1 MILIHSC
8 KRAFSALSAV
18 LFGSTSRSGCVSAPI
33 DRIRDAGSIVVDQG
47 ERESK
52 RRKISFDEVSTFSSS
67 TSNLPHER
75 NHVVAPSNN
84 DDSSSSSVG
93 KLPSPV
99 VSKLPNDDNNNGNKI
114 ISVDTD
120 TRIVSPPTVPSG
132 NNNSTFYDENNSID
146 YGNDSGSFQDEN
158 GGCSSNVNLAAI
170 EKELALF
177 TLDKHK
183 TTIKRPLR
191 DGEYDIVVQ
200 RTANSFGIILW
211 EHNGFYTRCSGSG
224 FQHDNIVIDHP
235 FNNGGEDDPFLV
247 AIQGEITLHLSF
259 SSILEKVRMI
269 TSQQVAIRLQ
279 RRDEFKISFQL
290 SLQHESQQ
298 TKRFTSAGISTLF
311 RITSSSG
318 DTVISLASEQ
328 LDNLMKG
335 ATYSNVTV
343 TNDATNPIDLKM
355 IQCSRIASVNNIPV
369 ALLELKHL
377 KRLLR
382 NQGVSTTTLK
392 GMDLSGILQ
401 YILANASEQMIHSD
415 SPIKTVEKVPPF
427 LAKLGNDILSGDY
440 SDVITLSERGVIT
453 VLDLVSFDT
462 IIKNHYGISF
472 DVTKFIKVKMIL
484 PSFFNNCL

>member
-18 LFGSTSRSGCVSAPI
+18 LFGSASRSGCVSAPI
-33 DRIRDAGSIVVDQG
+33 DRIRDAGSIVVDQV

-52 RRKISFDEVSTFSSS
+52 RRKISFDEVSTSSSS
-67 TSNLPHER
+67 TSYLPHER

-93 KLPSPV
+93 KLSSPV

-120 TRIVSPPTVPSG
+120 TRMVSPPTVPSG
-132 NNNSTFYDENNSID
+132 NNNSTSYDENNSID
-146 YGNDSGSFQDEN
+146 YGNDSGSFQDDN
-158 GGCSSNVNLAAI
+158 GGCSSNVNLVAI

-183 TTIKRPLR
+183 STIKRPLR

-211 EHNGFYTRCSGSG
+211 EHNGFYTRCSG
-224 FQHDNIVIDHP
+224 FQHDNLVIDHP
-235 FNNGGEDDPFLV
+235 FNNGGEDNPFVV

-259 SSILEKVRMI
+259 SSIIEKVRMI

-279 RRDEFKISFQL
+279 RKDEFKISYQH
-290 SLQHESQQ
+290 SLQHKSQQ
-298 TKRFTSAGISTLF
+298 TKRFTSTGISTLF

-328 LDNLMKG
+328 LDTLMKDV
-335 ATYSNVTV
+335 TYSNVTV

-382 NQGVSTTTLK
+382 NEGVPTTTLK
-392 GMDLSGILQ
+392 RMDLSGILQ
-401 YILANASEQMIHSD
+401 HILANASEQMIHSD

-453 VLDLVSFDT
+453 VLDRVSFDT
-462 IIKNHYGISF
+462 VIKNHYGRAF
-472 DVTKFIKVKMIL
+472 DITKFIKVKMIL